1 MSLTEKEKFEKFVNL
16 CDHCIHDIP
25 TCSAEGLVFGLGK
38 GNDNVLD
45 CDVFKENIWPKT
57 IQLYKLETKT
67 DAEVPQEEKYPSGT
81 VIKGGYMWE
90 HTLPVVGKQFYVMAG
105 KVLPSLHTS
114 DVLVV
119 EKVKSI
125 GRDHSILIETR
136 NSKYEI
142 RWAED

>member
-1 MSLTEKEKFEKFVNL
+1 
-16 CDHCIHDIP
+16 
-25 TCSAEGLVFGLGK
+25 
-38 GNDNVLD
+38 
-45 CDVFKENIWPKT
+45 
-57 IQLYKLETKT
+57 
-67 DAEVPQEEKYPSGT
+67 
-81 VIKGGYMWE
+81 MWE

-105 KVLPSLHTS
+105 KMLPSLHTS